1 MILKQFIARNPLA
14 FGAAILT
21 VAAVMWV
28 WIIMVCLCRIAGRHN
43 AS

>member
-1 MILKQFIARNPLA
+1 MIKHLIARNPLA

-28 WIIMVCLCRIAGRHN
+28 WIFVLCLCKVAGRCGD
-43 AS
+43 AR